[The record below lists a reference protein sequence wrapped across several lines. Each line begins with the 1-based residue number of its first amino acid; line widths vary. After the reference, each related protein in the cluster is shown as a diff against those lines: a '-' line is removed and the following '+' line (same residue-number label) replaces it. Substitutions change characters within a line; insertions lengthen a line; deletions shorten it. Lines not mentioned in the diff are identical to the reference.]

1 MPFSVE
7 KKVEGA
13 ESSVVTISLENISGR
28 SKRGKE
34 IEVSAELN
42 VFVDM
47 YSESNRC
54 VLTQVVVGDNKEQ
67 DDCALQIYVVKPN
80 QTVWDIAKEL
90 SVSQELILQQN
101 ESVSLPLKV
110 GEKLVVYRTNL
121 MKY

>member
-1 MPFSVE
+1 MCTYNNITIKYDQLKQENLNTKTSY
-7 KKVEGA
+7 A
-13 ESSVVTISLENISGR
+13 EMFAENEDCLI
-28 SKRGKE
+28 
-34 IEVSAELN
+34 
-42 VFVDM
+42 
-47 YSESNRC
+47 
-54 VLTQVVVGDNKEQ
+54 TQVVLGDEKKQ